1 MPAKRKSNLVDLW
14 GDEDGTKAIVKP
26 QKTQIAA
33 GAPLSIPSS
42 YVHKTASGAKTQ
54 HASPDWHIEPEMI
67 VQSKTAVR
75 TRPFQDNYRPN
86 KRAAVAIPHPAQ
98 SYNPDDTNHQILMN
112 AVAKKLEKKKAAH
125 ERFVAKMTDTGKIQ
139 NKGTLVDD
147 GNWDEEV
154 KDGAVDREQKRI
166 ARMAASGITGKKKKK
181 KTSHPE
187 AANRVPKVVR
197 DNIRKSKKF
206 KGQPDR
212 EKAVKALD
220 DIDKIV
226 EEIEKKS
233 RKSVVKC
240 ARKRIVKREGLQVK
254 NYGRYHFTALTT
266 DVATSNKL
274 VGSLRHMGGAGSS
287 SGGASYHPSAERIK
301 SLEER
306 NVVPARMRHKF
317 HDKSRQ
323 KRQKPKGDVIIRR
336 EPMGRLP
343 DPDDHSLV

>member
-1 MPAKRKSNLVDLW
+1 MPAKVRNTNLKDLW
-14 GDEDGTKAIVKP
+14 GDEAGTKAIVKP
-26 QKTQIAA
+26 QRSEVAK
-33 GAPLSIPSS
+33 GAPTAIPSNYKYKS
-42 YVHKTASGAKTQ
+42 PTTGELKEQ
-54 HASPDWHIEPEMI
+54 HSSPDWHIEHEMV
-67 VQSKTAVR
+67 VQGKTSVR

-86 KRAAVAIPHPAQ
+86 KRAAVAIPHTAQ
-98 SYNPDDTNHQILMN
+98 SYNPDDTNHQILMQ
-112 AVAKKLEKKKAAH
+112 AVAKKLEKKKEKH
-125 ERFVAKMTDTGKIQ
+125 EKFVAMMSNTGKIQ

-147 GNWDEEV
+147 ANWEEEV
-154 KDGAVDREQKRI
+154 RDGAIDRESKRL
-166 ARMAASGITGKKKKK
+166 ARKAANPVGKKKK
-181 KTSHPE
+181 SRHPE
-187 AANRVPKVVR
+187 APNRVPKVVR

-212 EKAVKALD
+212 IKAVKSLDNID
-220 DIDKIV
+220 DILEDIA
-226 EEIEKKS
+226 KKA
-233 RKSVVKC
+233 RKSVSKC
-240 ARKRIVKREGLQVK
+240 AKKREVKRDGQQTK
-254 NYGRYHFTALTT
+254 NFGRYHYTPLTT